1 MARRSC
7 GGELGALLGVL
18 EEDPPRPQWRVHQ
31 GPTATTHPWCLEGP
45 WWGRIE
51 KSDLTKQKKHWIQR
65 MLGYLMQTA
74 GHFMFFKAQPTTDN
88 MVMYNSRSHGG
99 DEKEDTAAH

>member
-1 MARRSC
+1 MGRC
-7 GGELGALLGVL
+7 GPAMWPLSMQRCDKGTGWS
-18 EEDPPRPQWRVHQ
+18 P
-31 GPTATTHPWCLEGP
+31 TTHPWCLEGP